1 MFCQLSSSGFLPTN
15 PGAVNARALA
25 DSGCRCGGFGDGFGA
40 KYMQRNSLKKA
51 MDVIFFWG
59 VPREGGSE
67 NLYMYC
73 MNIYYICIYNMTI
86 YYDTNV
92 HIYSV

>member
-40 KYMQRNSLKKA
+40 KYMQRNSYKSHGCYILL
-51 MDVIFFWG
+51 G